1 MPHSTDLQSKLD
13 NITTQTRA
21 LVQPDRLAITDA
33 AVHDLFLTGIEDCIL
48 PIGATAPAFDL
59 PAAAAT
65 NLSNTTPNYVP
76 NYISTFPSAT
86 AAKLIHSSDL
96 LAIGPLIL
104 LFFRGRWC
112 PYCMTQLEAWQA
124 AYPAVREH
132 GALLVGISPQLP
144 RQNDFTVQ
152 HHNLTFP
159 LLSDAGSHLADSFR
173 VAYTVPEPMQ
183 QHYRSI
189 MINIPFING
198 DQGPNTWRLPIPAT
212 FVIKP
217 TRDAANTVTGR
228 ITYAEAH
235 ADHRV
240 RPDPQ
245 DVLATL

>member
-13 NITTQTRA
+13 HITTQTRA

-33 AVHDLFLTGIEDCIL
+33 AVQDLFATGIEDRIL
-48 PIGATAPAFDL
+48 PIGAPAPGFSL
-59 PAAAAT
+59 PAA
-65 NLSNTTPNYVP
+65 
-76 NYISTFPSAT
+76 T
-86 AAKLIHSSDL
+86 AAGITPTSPLVHSTDL
-96 LAIGPLIL
+96 LSIGPLIV

-159 LLSDAGSHLADSFR
+159 LLSDAGSNLAAAFR

-183 QHYRSI
+183 HHYRSI

-198 DQGPNTWRLPIPAT
+198 DQGPNTWRLSIPAT

-217 TRDAANTVTGR
+217 TRDAAGTVTGT

>member
-21 LVQPDRLAITDA
+21 LVQPSRLAITDE
-33 AVHDLFLTGIEDCIL
+33 AVQALFLTGIESRIL

-59 PAAAAT
+59 PAAAAAG
-65 NLSNTTPNYVP
+65 
-76 NYISTFPSAT
+76 IKPSAPNGP
-86 AAKLIHSSDL
+86 LVHSSDL
-96 LAIGPLIL
+96 LAIGPLIVV
-104 LFFRGRWC
+104 FFRGRWC

-124 AYPAVREH
+124 AYEKMRESRKDDARGH
-132 GALLVGISPQLP
+132 GALLVAISPQLP
-144 RQNDFTVQ
+144 RQNDFTAQ

-159 LLSDAGSHLADSFR
+159 LLSDAGSHLAAAFR
-173 VAYTVPEPMQ
+173 IAYTVPEPMQ

-217 TRDAANTVTGR
+217 TRDAATGTVTGT
-228 ITYAEAH
+228 IAFAEAH

-245 DVLATL
+245 DVLAVL

>member
-1 MPHSTDLQSKLD
+1 MPHSTDLQTKLD

-21 LVQPDRLAITDA
+21 LVQPSRLAITDE
-33 AVHDLFLTGIEDCIL
+33 AVQELFSTGIEDRIL
-48 PIGATAPAFDL
+48 PIGATAPTFDL
-59 PAAAAT
+59 PNAAAT
-65 NLSNTTPNYVP
+65 TLTN
-76 NYISTFPSAT
+76 AT
-86 AAKLIHSSDL
+86 AANTRLVHSTDL
-96 LAIGPLIL
+96 LAIGPLIV

-124 AYPAVREH
+124 AFHQVREK
-132 GALLVGISPQLP
+132 GALLVAISPQLP

-159 LLSDAGSHLADSFR
+159 LLSDAGAILADAFR

-212 FVIKP
+212 FIIAPSGK
-217 TRDAANTVTGR
+217 
-228 ITYAEAH
+228 ITFSEAH

-240 RPDPQ
+240 RPDPK

>member
-1 MPHSTDLQSKLD
+1 MPHSSDLQSKLD

-21 LVQPDRLAITDA
+21 LVQPSRLAITDA
-33 AVHDLFLTGIEDCIL
+33 AVQDLFATGIEDRIL
-48 PIGATAPAFDL
+48 PIGAPAPSFDL
-59 PAAAAT
+59 PNAAAT
-65 NLSNTTPNYVP
+65 TLTH
-76 NYISTFPSAT
+76 AT
-86 AAKLIHSSDL
+86 AANSRLVHSSDL
-96 LAIGPLIL
+96 LAIGPLIVV
-104 LFFRGRWC
+104 FFRGRWC

-124 AYPAVREH
+124 AFPQVREK
-132 GALLVGISPQLP
+132 GALLVAISPQLP
-144 RQNDFTVQ
+144 RQNDFTAQ

-159 LLSDAGSHLADSFR
+159 LLSDAGSVLADAFR
-173 VAYTVPEPMQ
+173 VAYTVPEPLQ

-212 FVIKP
+212 FVIAPSGK
-217 TRDAANTVTGR
+217 
-228 ITYAEAH
+228 ITFAEAH

>member
-21 LVQPDRLAITDA
+21 LVQPGRLAITDD
-33 AVHDLFLTGIEDCIL
+33 AVQSLFLTGIEDRIL
-48 PIGATAPAFDL
+48 PIGADAPTFDL
-59 PAAAAT
+59 PDAAAT
-65 NLSNTTPNYVP
+65 TLTH
-76 NYISTFPSAT
+76 AT
-86 AAKLIHSSDL
+86 AANARLIHSSDL
-96 LAIGPLIL
+96 LAIGPLIV

-124 AYPAVREH
+124 AFPAVREK
-132 GALLVGISPQLP
+132 GALLVAISPQLP

-159 LLSDAGSHLADSFR
+159 LLTDAGSVLADAFR
-173 VAYTVPEPMQ
+173 VAYTVPETMQ

-189 MINIPFING
+189 MINLPFIHG

-212 FVIKP
+212 FAINQAGK
-217 TRDAANTVTGR
+217 
-228 ITYAEAH
+228 IIFAEAH

-240 RPDPQ
+240 RPDPA